1 MLHDESLFIYLF
13 VFLKKMKAFKPITKQ
28 KKDLDYL
35 QIEGIGNLRTY
46 VLTCKHCHM
55 EFLSMKYY
63 KIKNIYRSKLSLE
76 MAVTLK
82 NFCIV

>member
-1 MLHDESLFIYLF
+1 
-13 VFLKKMKAFKPITKQ
+13 MKAFKPITKQ

-35 QIEGIGNLRTY
+35 QIEGIKNLRTY
-46 VLTCKHCHM
+46 VLTRKHCYM
-55 EFLSMKYY
+55 EFLSMNYY
-63 KIKNIYRSKLSLE
+63 KIKDIYRSKLSLE